1 EELWRFAAELPVSAN
16 SLKAHILWHLL
27 DTARR
32 RGSPFDQGL
41 FRLYLA
47 LPRQGSYLARSVE
60 RSRTDEIAKL
70 GADFQAVTGLPP
82 AGADEQLIRDVI
94 QDKPDVALTLAEWL
108 DRAWLDIEF
117 ATAGLLSGGYKPD
130 QLTAMLGP
138 ARAAALRER
147 VELLWCA
154 HNPTRF
160 AADAP
165 IALDVDVKNVPELVV
180 KVYRIDPLAY
190 FQNHRREVDSSLDLD
205 GLAA

>member
-1 EELWRFAAELPVSAN
+1 TLDQLRALAELRPELRGHAGWVAAVVTRMRPPIAVDVELDLEARVRYLEELWRFAAELPVSAN

-41 FRLYLA
+41 FRMYLA

-117 ATAGLLSGGYKPD
+117 ATAGL
-130 QLTAMLGP
+130 
-138 ARAAALRER
+138 
-147 VELLWCA
+147 
-154 HNPTRF
+154 
-160 AADAP
+160 
-165 IALDVDVKNVPELVV
+165 
-180 KVYRIDPLAY
+180 
-190 FQNHRREVDSSLDLD
+190 
-205 GLAA
+205 